1 MAVQGDDRL
10 TGGMERVDLDERKIE
25 IVAAQ
30 DVEDLL
36 PVAIGTHAGDQGH
49 RITEALQV
57 TGKVEG
63 CAAKTPGVGGG
74 KDIEK

>member
-10 TGGMERVDLDERKIE
+10 TGGMERVDLDEGKIE

-36 PVAIGTHAGDQGH
+36 PVAIGAHAGDQGH
-49 RITEALQV
+49 RVAEALQV

-74 KDIEK
+74 EDIEK